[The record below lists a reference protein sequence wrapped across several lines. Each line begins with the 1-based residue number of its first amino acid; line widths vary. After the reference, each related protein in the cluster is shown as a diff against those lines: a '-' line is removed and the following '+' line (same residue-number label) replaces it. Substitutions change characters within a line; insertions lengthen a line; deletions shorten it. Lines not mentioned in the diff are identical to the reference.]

1 MPLSKKNINF
11 TPKLPFLFFLGGGR
25 NLQFLIFLPYRC
37 YIPYLAMKIDPV
49 VFNDVNRQRTTDDE
63 GPTSIAT
70 E

>member
-11 TPKLPFLFFLGGGR
+11 TPKLPFLFFWGGD
-25 NLQFLIFLPYRC
+25 LQFLVFLPYTC
-37 YIPYLAMKIDPV
+37 FIPYLAMKVDPV